1 MYAPFLTK
9 LHENL
14 DKEVSRVQEFMG
26 SGGCSSH
33 EEYQKKVGEIEGLE
47 IAQQLII
54 SLLESLDEEDI

>member
-9 LHENL
+9 LHENM

-47 IAQQLII
+47 IA
-54 SLLESLDEEDI
+54 